1 MHRWMGTKWRFD
13 MPMRGE
19 LPTRAAR
26 SYAAPSPVRTA
37 WSYFVTAVSNPELHT
52 VIALCI
58 IGILITLDMA
68 LLFPDYGGLIAQ
80 FNSLP

>member
-1 MHRWMGTKWRFD
+1 
-13 MPMRGE
+13 
-19 LPTRAAR
+19 
-26 SYAAPSPVRTA
+26 
-37 WSYFVTAVSNPELHT
+37 VTTVSNPELHT

-58 IGILITLDMA
+58 IGILVTLDMA